1 MFKNK
6 LVNMSIIIL
15 IGITLLGIVVIVLW
29 NSTFIGF
36 TTAEQSVIEPRTLSA
51 NETVELSVETEP
63 ITTNLYNRDYVVV
76 QFSILLDNKRAKE
89 ELEKRNPEVKAII
102 ISTLASLTP
111 EDLQG
116 GEGLNHLEALLMNRF
131 NEILHEGK
139 AIRVLTTDFKIQ

>member
-15 IGITLLGIVVIVLW
+15 IGITLLGIVVVVLW
-29 NSTFIGF
+29 NSTF
-36 TTAEQSVIEPRTLSA
+36 TSLTDEEPIVEPKLISA
-51 NETVELSVETEP
+51 DETVELSVETEP
-63 ITTNLYNRDYVVV
+63 ITTNLYTRDYVVV
-76 QFSILLDNKRAKE
+76 QFSILLDNKKAKV
-89 ELEKRNPEVKAII
+89 ELEKRAPEVKAII

-111 EDLQG
+111 DDLKG
-116 GEGLNHLEALLMNRF
+116 EEGLNHLEAILMNRF

>member
-29 NSTFIGF
+29 NSTFTGL
-36 TTAEQSVIEPRTLSA
+36 TAEQPVVEPRTLSA
-51 NETVELSVETEP
+51 SETAELSVETES

-76 QFSILLDNKRAKE
+76 QFNILLDNKKAKE
-89 ELEKRNPEVKAII
+89 ELEKRTPEVKAII

-116 GEGLNHLEALLMNRF
+116 AEGLNHLEALLMNRF

-139 AIRVLTTDFKIQ
+139 AIRVLTTAFKIQ